1 MPLSLPRLPYAYD
14 ALEPHISRATLEV
27 HYDKHHRAYVEKA
40 KGLAKE
46 AHLSDTALEQIVR
59 YTARKDGHQ
68 ALFQNAAQ
76 AWNHEFYWNSMRP
89 GGSKPTDGLAR
100 RIATD
105 FGGFDAFVEKFT
117 AAATG
122 QFGSGWAWL
131 VLDGDTLA
139 ITRTSNA
146 DTPIAHGQVPLL
158 TLDVWEHAYYLD
170 YQNRRPDYVKAVVH
184 NLLDWSFAHRN
195 LVRQSAAVLPPAA
208 DERPRAAPGGR

>member
-68 ALFQNAAQ
+68 ALFQSAAQ

-89 GGSKPTDGLAR
+89 GGSKPTDELAR